1 MLKRVNLP
9 AVVTKPKKRLRVNP
23 VCDEAALA
31 FARQFIASMQEGEF
45 MGLGCTAVHPDAGH
59 RVCRYIMKKYA
70 ERDDVFGAGAMLR
83 MMDYARAGWDDAD
96 IALREM
102 IADHNR
108 RHEPLPP
115 FLETYNAEIV
125 LGLDPQARGQPG
137 TPRAA
142 NLVQD
147 LIFMVLMMELCDRFG
162 LKPTTFYYAAR
173 LPSATS
179 VAARAAAES
188 GLHRGGADAMAKIW
202 QRYAHAVVPGYESR
216 PRKKR

>member
-1 MLKRVNLP
+1 MLKRLPRTNLP
-9 AVVTKPKKRLRVNP
+9 APKKILRVNP

-45 MGLGCTAVHPDAGH
+45 MGLGCTALHPDAGH
-59 RVCRYIMKKYA
+59 RICRYIMKAYA
-70 ERDDVFGAGAMLR
+70 GRDDVFGGAAMLR

-102 IADHNR
+102 ILDYNR

-125 LGLDPQARGQPG
+125 LGLTDPTARGQPG

-147 LIFMVLMMELCDRFG
+147 LILMTLMMELVNRFG

-173 LPSATS
+173 RPSAAS
-179 VAARAAAES
+179 VAARAAAEC

-216 PRKKR
+216 PRRKR